1 MNDKPN
7 TVRPPAPGPSL
18 EDQLRKAVEHSR
30 EQSLERQ
37 RADGVIATD
46 AQGGVAAA
54 HASIL
59 RQRRV
64 GAMPELGM
72 PYGGS
77 FDAPAAKTLGGE
89 QRPLPSAVYIANR
102 LARSLDRLRA
112 VESYAEA
119 IAVTL
124 AGPVPRNGA
133 SPAENPPPATSLFV
147 LYERTLDEFDRI
159 IDNIES
165 EQARTR
171 NILGE

>member
-18 EDQLRKAVEHSR
+18 EDQLRKAVDADRGNARTEAGESR
-30 EQSLERQ
+30 RTMVQPALGMPFRGGNQ
-37 RADGVIATD
+37 NV
-46 AQGGVAAA
+46 GGVAD
-54 HASIL
+54 IY
-59 RQRRV
+59 
-64 GAMPELGM
+64 GAT
-72 PYGGS
+72 
-77 FDAPAAKTLGGE
+77 KTLGGE

-102 LARSLDRLRA
+102 LARSLDRLRT

-124 AGPVPRNGA
+124 AGPAPRNGA